1 MLSQRHSQERSW
13 WSMNSGM
20 MMEAQQYIPPS
31 KVLGGSPQSQG
42 FHGALT
48 APLEKEQI
56 DPSIENQHTF
66 IL

>member
-1 MLSQRHSQERSW
+1 
-13 WSMNSGM
+13 MNSGM

-31 KVLGGSPQSQG
+31 KVVGGSPQSQG

>member
-1 MLSQRHSQERSW
+1 
-13 WSMNSGM
+13 MNSGM

-31 KVLGGSPQSQG
+31 NTLGVGGSPQSQG